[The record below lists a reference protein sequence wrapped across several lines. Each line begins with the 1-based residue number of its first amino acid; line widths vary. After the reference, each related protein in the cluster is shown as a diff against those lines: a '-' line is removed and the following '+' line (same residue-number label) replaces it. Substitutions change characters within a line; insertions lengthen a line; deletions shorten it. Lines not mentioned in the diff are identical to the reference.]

1 MRCFGR
7 AAFIRIQAEYPRVR
21 TRCNGSVS
29 QISKAFELH
38 LNHLGAQ
45 LSRQLGGSVRAP
57 GIHHHNLVCPA
68 YALDGCP
75 HFLRFIEGDDVNRNQ
90 WHGGDNIHMWCELS
104 LQRWLYCKQSAVNTL
119 RASGLVYSKMS
130 SFDLISVVI
139 TTYNR
144 SDALALV
151 LEGLRYQTDRHFE
164 VIIADDGSTQFH
176 QDQIAQ
182 ACASM
187 GIAVHHVWHP
197 DVGFTAAQVRNLGV
211 AVSKGPYLVLMDGD
225 CVPEVDFIA
234 RHRALKQVGCF
245 VNGSRVLLREGFT
258 RRLLA
263 HTEAITS
270 RSIGYWL
277 RRRLSGDVSKL
288 TGLLRLPD
296 SRYRLQPKFVWK
308 GIRSCNMAVWKS
320 DYLTVNGFDESFVGW
335 GHEDADFVL
344 RLHNAG
350 LLRKNGFCATEV
362 YHLWHPEASRTQ
374 EGVNADKVRQ
384 RQATGQVRST
394 IGYQESIDA
403 ADVVV
408 RSWG

>member
-1 MRCFGR
+1 M
-7 AAFIRIQAEYPRVR
+7 P
-21 TRCNGSVS
+21 
-29 QISKAFELH
+29 
-38 LNHLGAQ
+38 
-45 LSRQLGGSVRAP
+45 
-57 GIHHHNLVCPA
+57 
-68 YALDGCP
+68 
-75 HFLRFIEGDDVNRNQ
+75 
-90 WHGGDNIHMWCELS
+90 
-104 LQRWLYCKQSAVNTL
+104 
-119 RASGLVYSKMS
+119 

-144 SDALALV
+144 SDALELV
-151 LEGLRYQTDRHFE
+151 LDGLKHQTDQGFE
-164 VIIADDGSTQFH
+164 VIIADDGSTLAH
-176 QDQIAQ
+176 QSQIAQ
-182 ACASM
+182 SCESSGLTAT
-187 GIAVHHVWHP
+187 HVWHP
-197 DVGFTAAQVRNLGV
+197 DVGFTASQVRNLGV
-211 AVSKGPYLVLMDGD
+211 AASKGSYLVLMDGD

-234 RHRALKQVGCF
+234 RHRALMQAGCF
-245 VNGSRVLLREGFT
+245 VNGSRVLLSEAFT
-258 RRLLA
+258 RQLLA
-263 HTEAITS
+263 HTDSIVS
-270 RSIGYWL
+270 RSVGYWL
-277 RRRLSGDVSKL
+277 RRRFSGDASKL

-296 SRYRLQPKFVWK
+296 FRYRIQPRFVWK

-320 DYLTVNGFDESFVGW
+320 DYLSVNGFDESFVGW

-394 IGYQESIDA
+394 IGYQESKDA